1 MSHLVKYKTAADKE
15 IEAKVVE
22 KSADVDCAEMCDIYV
37 VWEMQQG
44 NSAHRLFQ
52 RSKKLQVMHALYVN
66 KPTSTV
72 TLK

>member
-37 VWEMQQG
+37 V
-44 NSAHRLFQ
+44 
-52 RSKKLQVMHALYVN
+52 
-66 KPTSTV
+66 
-72 TLK
+72 